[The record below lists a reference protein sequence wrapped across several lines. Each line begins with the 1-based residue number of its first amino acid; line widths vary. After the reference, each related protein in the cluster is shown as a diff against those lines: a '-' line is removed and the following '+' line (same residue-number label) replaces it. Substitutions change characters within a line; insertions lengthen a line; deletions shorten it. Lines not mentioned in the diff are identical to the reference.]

1 VRKRTRH
8 RLHLEVLF
16 LSLFAGVGASARVDA
31 QDAIWGATVVTV
43 AYASD
48 GPVDAQDVA
57 RLAAVRAGEPL
68 TEAASAATV
77 RNLFATRQ
85 FADVRIDA
93 VAADGGVSV
102 RILLFRAYRI
112 YPIRFSGRRGVSAEE
127 LRRSLPFFAGS
138 VYSEEDVQDGVGT
151 VERRFVAEG
160 FPRARVRAD
169 TEFDRKR
176 FEARV
181 TYRIDAGERAL
192 VADPILQGS
201 LEPFRAEDL
210 LGRAKLKPGDRY
222 REAKALADATRMRE
236 VLHEKGRLKAEV
248 ELIAAQPTEDGRI
261 SPVYRVFVGP
271 EVVFE
276 VTGIPEKKV
285 RKEIHEL
292 LEGQVFDEDLVLQ
305 YAENQKARLQNK
317 GYFRATVDY
326 ALDTRVERVT
336 VKITAVPGK
345 RYSVEDIQF
354 LGNASVSDKTLG
366 KLMVT
371 TPRGLPIARPG
382 RLTDQELREDV
393 NAILGWYQARGWIGA
408 KVGPPDV
415 VEGSKPDRLLVRIPI
430 EEGVRTVVEHRTLD
444 GAEHAHAE
452 ELEKLLSIRIG
463 QPFDPNRLRADVSAI
478 QQYYRNRGW
487 LEASVRDEYRLT
499 DDNTRVDVT
508 YLIVEGTRSFFG
520 KTIVR
525 GNVVSRTERIRRLA
539 TWTEGAPFSEE
550 PLLEAQR
557 GLSRTAAFRRVEVK
571 PEAPDPADH
580 ERNVLIELQEG
591 SPLSLL
597 YGFGYQYVPD
607 AGENRND
614 PFLVGGV
621 STRNLFGGLRSTGL
635 EGQIAL
641 SGRYRIQ
648 LSYRDPFLIQND
660 YPLTSVLFASRETIQ
675 NVNLE
680 RFGFV
685 TEVSRVFG
693 RYLRTSFR
701 TEYQSIRPLNPDEF
715 SVVELPRADQPIEE
729 ATVGPAFFYDRRDDP
744 IDPHRGYYV
753 SLAGKYAFPLFAA
766 EARYTKF
773 ALQGTWFQPLGRAV
787 FAVSGRW
794 GGIFPY
800 GPSDIP
806 VPIAERFFVGGRST
820 GRAFETD
827 LLGIPLDLSA
837 PDGAPGSPGNATAD
851 FTTQAVPSQT
861 PGQGNCPDLFVN
873 HANYDCH
880 SGPRIIGGN
889 GFLSLNA
896 ELRFPIAGNLGGV
909 VFYDA
914 AQVWSRFGSVKLA
927 FEGADG
933 LRQGAGAGLF
943 YMLPIGPL
951 RAEYS
956 WKLTRRLLPTDIVDV
971 TPNQPPTVLLQRQEL
986 ESPGQ
991 FYVSIGFPF

>member
-1 VRKRTRH
+1 M
-8 RLHLEVLF
+8 
-16 LSLFAGVGASARVDA
+16 ARADPPET
-31 QDAIWGATVVTV
+31 IWGATVVSV
-43 AYASD
+43 GYASD

-57 RLAAVRAGEPL
+57 RLAAVKAGEPL
-68 TEAASAATV
+68 TELATAATV

-85 FADVRIDA
+85 FSDVRIDA
-93 VAADGGVSV
+93 VPAEGGVAV
-102 RILLFRAYRI
+102 QILLFRAYRV
-112 YPIRFSGRRGVSAEE
+112 YPIRFSGRRGVPAEE
-127 LRRSLPFFAGS
+127 LRRTLPFFAGS
-138 VYSEEDVQDGVGT
+138 VYSEEEVADGAEA
-151 VERRFVAEG
+151 VERRFLAEG
-160 FPRARVRAD
+160 FPRASVHPE
-169 TEFDRKR
+169 TEFDKKR
-176 FEARV
+176 FDARV
-181 TYRIDAGERAL
+181 TYRIDAGERAR
-192 VADPILQGS
+192 VADPILQGT
-201 LEPFRAEDL
+201 LEPYKAEDL

-222 REAKALADATRMRE
+222 REAKALADATRIRE
-236 VLHEKGRLKAEV
+236 FLHEKGRLKAEV

-276 VTGIPEKKV
+276 VTGIPAKPV
-285 RKEIHEL
+285 RRDIHAL

-305 YAENQKARLQNK
+305 YAERQKERLQRK

-326 ALDTRVERVT
+326 ALDSRVERVT
-336 VKITAVPGK
+336 VKITADLGE
-345 RYSVEDIQF
+345 RYSVEEIQF
-354 LGNASVSDKTLG
+354 EGNTSASDKTLR

-371 TPRGLPIARPG
+371 TPRGFPIARPG
-382 RLTDQELREDV
+382 RLTDQELRKDV
-393 NAILGWYQARGWIGA
+393 NAILGWYQAGGWIGA
-408 KVGPPDV
+408 KVGPPEIT
-415 VEGSKPDRLLVRIPI
+415 EGSKPDRLRLRIPI
-430 EEGVRTVVEHRTLD
+430 EEGPRTVVEHRTLD
-444 GAEHAHAE
+444 GADHANAP
-452 ELEKLLSIRIG
+452 ELEALLSIRVG
-463 QPFDPNRLRADVSAI
+463 QPFDPNRLRSDVSAI

-487 LEASVRDEYRLT
+487 LEASVRDDYRLSE
-499 DDNTRVDVT
+499 DGTRVDVT
-508 YLIVEGTRSFFG
+508 YQIVEGTRSFFG

-525 GNVVSRTERIRRLA
+525 GNVVSRTERIRKLA

-550 PLLEAQR
+550 RLLEAQR
-557 GLSRTAAFRRVEVK
+557 GLSRTAAFRRVEVR
-571 PEAPDPADH
+571 PEAPDPSDH
-580 ERNVLIELQEG
+580 ERNVLVEVQEG

-614 PFLVGGV
+614 PFVLGGV
-621 STRNLFGGLRSTGL
+621 ATRNLFGGLRSAGL

-648 LSYRDPFLIQND
+648 LSYRDPFLIRDN
-660 YPLTSVLFASRETIQ
+660 YPLVSVLFASRETIQ

-693 RYLRTSFR
+693 RYLRTSLR

-715 SVVELPRADQPIEE
+715 SVIELPRADQPIEE

-753 SLAGKYAFPLFAA
+753 SLAGKYAFPLFSA

-773 ALQGTWFQPLGRAV
+773 ALQGTWFQPLGRRAV

-800 GPSDIP
+800 GSAAIP

-827 LLGIPLDLSA
+827 LLGIAFDPEA
-837 PDGAPGSPGNATAD
+837 PAGAPGSAETATAD
-851 FTTQAVPSQT
+851 FTTQATHRDPED
-861 PGQGNCPDLFVN
+861 GQGNCPNIFPN
-873 HANYDCH
+873 ASNFDCH

-914 AQVWSRFGSVKLA
+914 AQVWSKFTSVKLS

-933 LRQGAGAGLF
+933 LRQGAGVGLF

-951 RAEYS
+951 RAEYA
-956 WKLTRRLLPTDIVDV
+956 WKLTRRLVPTDIIDV
-971 TPNQPPTVLLQRQEL
+971 SVVPAKTLLQRQTL